1 MSRRFRREHKVANIA
16 CLTSSDDAYKLSH
29 APQFQNTKQYVEA
42 KLRMLMDPHGFCI
55 YPTKKEI
62 EHLYELSTE
71 SEINRAVRQIINNHW
86 R

>member
-1 MSRRFRREHKVANIA
+1 MSKRFSRETQIRNIA
-16 CLTSSDDAYKLSH
+16 VSTDSDEAYKLSH
-29 APQFQNTKQYVEA
+29 EPQFRNAKQFIEA